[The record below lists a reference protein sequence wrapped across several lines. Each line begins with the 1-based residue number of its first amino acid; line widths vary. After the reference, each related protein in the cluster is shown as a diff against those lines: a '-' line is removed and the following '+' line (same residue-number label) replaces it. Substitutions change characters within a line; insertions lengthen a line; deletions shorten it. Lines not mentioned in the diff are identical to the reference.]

1 MDFKFD
7 DDDDDDDGFSTNA
20 VTISVNKRNGK
31 KCITSVVG
39 LAKDLD
45 LKKIL
50 SHIKKTHSCNGSIVD
65 NEEYGE
71 VMTFTGD
78 QKKNIYD
85 FLIKEEICK
94 KDEITLKG
102 I

>member
-1 MDFKFD
+1 MDIKFD
-7 DDDDDDDGFSTNA
+7 EDEDLFSKNT
-20 VTISVNKRNGK
+20 VTISVNKRNGS
-31 KCITSVVG
+31 KCITSIIG
-39 LAKDLD
+39 LSQDLD

-50 SHIKKTHSCNGSIVD
+50 SYIKKTFNCNGSIIN

-94 KDEITLKG
+94 KDEIILKG

>member
-7 DDDDDDDGFSTNA
+7 DDDDEDLFTTNT

-31 KCITSVVG
+31 KCITSVTG
-39 LAKDLD
+39 MAKDLD

-50 SHIKKTHSCNGSIVD
+50 SYIKKTYSCNGSIVVH
-65 NEEYGE
+65 EEYVD

-85 FLIKEEICK
+85 FLIKEEINK
-94 KDEITLKG
+94 KDEIVLKG

>member
-7 DDDDDDDGFSTNA
+7 NDEDFSTNN
-20 VTISVNKRNGK
+20 VTISVNKRNGS

-50 SHIKKTHSCNGSIVD
+50 SYIKKKYNCNGSIID

-71 VMTFTGD
+71 VITFTGD

-85 FLIKEEICK
+85 FLIKEEINK
-94 KDEITLKG
+94 KEEITLKG

>member
-7 DDDDDDDGFSTNA
+7 NDEDFSTNN
-20 VTISVNKRNGK
+20 VTISVNNRNGK
-31 KCITSVVG
+31 KCITSVTG

-50 SHIKKTHSCNGSIVD
+50 AYIKKKYNCNGTIID

-71 VMTFTGD
+71 VITFTGD

-85 FLIKEEICK
+85 FLIKEEINK
-94 KDEITLKG
+94 KEDITLKG

>member
-1 MDFKFD
+1 MNFKFD
-7 DDDDDDDGFSTNA
+7 EEEKDLMPTNN
-20 VTISVNKRNGK
+20 VTISVNKRNGT
-31 KCITSVVG
+31 KCITSVTG

-50 SHIKKTHSCNGSIVD
+50 SYIKKKYNCNGCIVD

-71 VMTFTGD
+71 VITFTGD
-78 QKKNIYD
+78 QKKNVYD
-85 FLIKEEICK
+85 FLIKEEINK

>member
-7 DDDDDDDGFSTNA
+7 NDDDDDFSKNN
-20 VTISVNKRNGK
+20 VTISLNKRNGT
-31 KCITSVVG
+31 KCITSVTG

-50 SHIKKTHSCNGSIVD
+50 SYIKKKYNCNGSIVD

-71 VMTFTGD
+71 VLTFTGD

-85 FLIKEEICK
+85 FLIKEEINK

>member
-7 DDDDDDDGFSTNA
+7 NDEDFSTNN
-20 VTISVNKRNGK
+20 VTISVNNRNGK
-31 KCITSVVG
+31 KCITSVTG

-50 SHIKKTHSCNGSIVD
+50 AYIKKKYNCNGTIID

-71 VMTFTGD
+71 VITFTGD

-85 FLIKEEICK
+85 FLIKEEINK
-94 KDEITLKG
+94 KDEIVLKG

>member
-7 DDDDDDDGFSTNA
+7 DEDEDIFSKNT

-31 KCITSVVG
+31 KCVTSVTG
-39 LAKDLD
+39 MAKDLD

-50 SHIKKTHSCNGSIVD
+50 SYIKKTYSCNGSIVVH
-65 NEEYGE
+65 EEYGE

-85 FLIKEEICK
+85 FLIKEEINR
-94 KDEITLKG
+94 KDEITLRG

>member
-7 DDDDDDDGFSTNA
+7 EEDKNEFSTNE

-31 KCITSVVG
+31 KCITSVIG

-50 SHIKKTHSCNGSIVD
+50 SYIKKKYSCNGAIVN

-85 FLIKEEICK
+85 FLIKEEINK
-94 KDEITLKG
+94 KDEIILKG

>member
-7 DDDDDDDGFSTNA
+7 NDDDDFSKNN
-20 VTISVNKRNGK
+20 VTISLNKRNGT
-31 KCITSVVG
+31 KCITSVTG

-50 SHIKKTHSCNGSIVD
+50 SYIKKKYNCNGSIVD

-71 VMTFTGD
+71 VLTFTGD

-85 FLIKEEICK
+85 FLIKEEINK

>member
-1 MDFKFD
+1 MDIKFD
-7 DDDDDDDGFSTNA
+7 EDEDLFSKNT
-20 VTISVNKRNGK
+20 VTISVNKRNGS
-31 KCITSVVG
+31 KCITSIIG
-39 LAKDLD
+39 LAQDLD

-50 SHIKKTHSCNGSIVD
+50 SYIKKTFNCNGSIIN

-94 KDEITLKG
+94 KDEIILKG

>member
-7 DDDDDDDGFSTNA
+7 NDEDFSTNN
-20 VTISVNKRNGK
+20 VTISVNKRNGT

-50 SHIKKTHSCNGSIVD
+50 SYIKKKYNCNGSIID

-71 VMTFTGD
+71 VITFTGD

-85 FLIKEEICK
+85 FLIKEEINK
-94 KDEITLKG
+94 KEEITLKG

>member
-7 DDDDDDDGFSTNA
+7 DDDDDDGFSTNS

-31 KCITSVVG
+31 KCITSVIG

-50 SHIKKTHSCNGSIVD
+50 SYIKKKYSCNGAIID

-85 FLIKEEICK
+85 FLIKEEINK

>member
-7 DDDDDDDGFSTNA
+7 DDDDEDLFTTNT

-31 KCITSVVG
+31 KCITSVTG
-39 LAKDLD
+39 MAKDLD

-50 SHIKKTHSCNGSIVD
+50 SYIKKTYSCNGSIVVH
-65 NEEYGE
+65 EEYGD

-85 FLIKEEICK
+85 FLIKEEINK
-94 KDEITLKG
+94 KDEIVLKG